1 MIKSDQKMRPKKF
14 ESSFASSFA
23 VQGGIF
29 RDMTVKIGQFVPKE
43 KPVFSGSVEN
53 TGLKSN
59 APDGSRTHTALLQ
72 TAETSAF

>member
-23 VQGGIF
+23 VQRGIF
-29 RDMTVKIGQFVPKE
+29 RDMTVKIGQFAPKE

-59 APDGSRTHTALLQ
+59 APDGSRTHTLCLQ
-72 TAETSAF
+72 STKISAF